1 MKTIRYYNGKTTI
14 QLEATEEV
22 AHAYQEIRRMEWR
35 QEKAKQRHEQFSLE
49 TLTDAGMQFADEDSN
64 IEEKLITKEE
74 QLEKDKLLILLQGA
88 VASLKPYQRKMV
100 KMAFYENKSYSEI
113 GQAFGISKQSAFERM
128 QTILKKLK
136 KSF

>member
-64 IEEKLITKEE
+64 IEEQLITKEE
-74 QLEKDKLLILLQGA
+74 RLEKDKLLILLQGA